1 MAGLHTHVPPRCAH
15 PTTAILAPAFS
26 SPAPRSGRCCSPNSK
41 QASGPPRAAL
51 QRWAGSGCTTLWPYC
66 CQTAGWVGGQSVELR
81 GRRAEHA
88 EHVER
93 QARQMERRMAIG
105 GAIAMHAGRRTP
117 RRGAGIS
124 PPARFCDSVHQ
135 HTPCPQ
141 LAASTTV
148 HPLQVLTAGSDV
160 TWDKEAEIYRRAHV
174 GNGAGGG
181 GGGGGGDA
189 EGGPRGKRWPWGSLM
204 GGAVWDGVKGE
215 RGDVG
220 GG

>member
-1 MAGLHTHVPPRCAH
+1 
-15 PTTAILAPAFS
+15 
-26 SPAPRSGRCCSPNSK
+26 
-41 QASGPPRAAL
+41 
-51 QRWAGSGCTTLWPYC
+51 
-66 CQTAGWVGGQSVELR
+66 
-81 GRRAEHA
+81 
-88 EHVER
+88 
-93 QARQMERRMAIG
+93 MAIG

-181 GGGGGGDA
+181 GGGGGGRRGGT
-189 EGGPRGKRWPWGSLM
+189 EGEALALGEPDGGSGVGWCQ
-204 GGAVWDGVKGE
+204 GGAW
-215 RGDVG
+215 
-220 GG
+220 